1 MKVGTAQ
8 LPLHFG
14 SAPKWLFERMVP
26 LARQIAL
33 YIIEDFGVSD
43 LLYKLSDP
51 FWFQALGCVLGF
63 DWHSSGLT
71 TTTTGALKEG
81 LKGLE
86 KETGFF
92 MAGGK
97 GATSRKTPHEI
108 EAFGQQY
115 GFEAAPLVYASKM
128 SAKVDSSAL
137 QDGYQLYH
145 HNFIFTNQR
154 KWIVVQQGMNEK
166 NKMARRYH
174 WISETVKSFVEEPQ
188 NAICCDR
195 KETAVLNLIASQ
207 SQGIRKLETKLVNE
221 ISPAGLVSH
230 FQKIDTLKLPFHHP
244 IYAEDFDLGRL
255 KKILQFVKETK
266 PQDFEAL
273 LSAKGVGPKTLR
285 ALSLIAELI
294 YGQAPSFRDP
304 ARFAFAH
311 GGKDGYPFPVERT
324 TYDASIGVLEKAVR
338 WAKLGYYE
346 EKRAL
351 KRLHQLT
358 GKT

>member
-1 MKVGTAQ
+1 
-8 LPLHFG
+8 
-14 SAPKWLFERMVP
+14 
-26 LARQIAL
+26 
-33 YIIEDFGVSD
+33 
-43 LLYKLSDP
+43 
-51 FWFQALGCVLGF
+51 
-63 DWHSSGLT
+63 
-71 TTTTGALKEG
+71 
-81 LKGLE
+81 
-86 KETGFF
+86 
-92 MAGGK
+92 
-97 GATSRKTPHEI
+97 
-108 EAFGQQY
+108 
-115 GFEAAPLVYASKM
+115 
-128 SAKVDSSAL
+128 
-137 QDGYQLYH
+137 
-145 HNFIFTNQR
+145 
-154 KWIVVQQGMNEK
+154 
-166 NKMARRYH
+166 MARRYH

>member
-115 GFEAAPLVYASKM
+115 GFDAAPLVYASKM

-137 QDGYQLYH
+137 QDGY
-145 HNFIFTNQR
+145 
-154 KWIVVQQGMNEK
+154 
-166 NKMARRYH
+166 
-174 WISETVKSFVEEPQ
+174 
-188 NAICCDR
+188 
-195 KETAVLNLIASQ
+195 
-207 SQGIRKLETKLVNE
+207 
-221 ISPAGLVSH
+221 
-230 FQKIDTLKLPFHHP
+230 
-244 IYAEDFDLGRL
+244 
-255 KKILQFVKETK
+255 
-266 PQDFEAL
+266 
-273 LSAKGVGPKTLR
+273 
-285 ALSLIAELI
+285 
-294 YGQAPSFRDP
+294 
-304 ARFAFAH
+304 
-311 GGKDGYPFPVERT
+311 
-324 TYDASIGVLEKAVR
+324 
-338 WAKLGYYE
+338 
-346 EKRAL
+346 
-351 KRLHQLT
+351 
-358 GKT
+358 